1 MSSDSLL
8 IKNAHAILT
17 GLPGEAARHA
27 GPDIRVRDGVI
38 EAIGSLTALP
48 GERLMDARDCVVYPA
63 WVNTHHH
70 LFQSLLKGEPQG
82 LNKSLTAWLSATPY
96 RFRATFDEST
106 FRLSVRIG
114 LTELLRSG
122 CATVADH
129 NYLYWPDMPFDTS
142 EILFSE
148 GEALGMRIVL
158 CRGGATQGRSIEQ
171 DLPQALRPENFDD
184 YMADMERLVGRY
196 HDPKPTSLRRVV
208 MAPTTLLHS
217 APGAQLRE
225 MAKLA
230 RSLGIRL
237 HSHLSETVDYLDA
250 ARAKFDMT
258 PVQFCAEHD
267 WLGDDVWFA
276 HLVKL
281 LPQEIAMLGQTRTG
295 IAHCPQSNGR
305 LGSGIADLLALE
317 QAGVPVSLGVDGAAS
332 NEAAD
337 MQSEAHAAWL
347 LQRARKGMLAKPR
360 YDGGTFEGGGDAAS
374 IEDVVRWGSA
384 GGAQILGLQQSGTV
398 QVGMLADI
406 AIYRLDDPRYFGLHD
421 MAIGPVA
428 CGGRASLKALMVNGR
443 VIVENDVIPGL
454 DLDAMRYEAMSAVR
468 TLQQRA
474 AGQPN

>member
-17 GLPGEAARHA
+17 GLPGDAARHA
-27 GPDIRVRDGVI
+27 GPDIRVREGVI
-38 EAIGSLTALP
+38 EAIGSLTAMP
-48 GERLMDARDCVVYPA
+48 DERLIDARDCVVYPA

-82 LNKSLTAWLSATPY
+82 LNQSLTAWLSATPY
-96 RFRATFDEST
+96 RFRATFDAST
-106 FRLSVRIG
+106 FRLAVRIG

-158 CRGGATQGRSIEQ
+158 CRGGATQGRTIEK
-171 DLPQALRPENFDD
+171 DVSQALRPENFDD

-428 CGGRASLKALMVNGR
+428 CGGRASLKALMVKGR

-454 DLDAMRYEAMSAVR
+454 DLDTMRHEAMSAVR

-474 AGQPN
+474 AR

>member
-17 GLPGEAARHA
+17 GLPGDAARHA
-27 GPDIRVRDGVI
+27 GPDIRVYEGVI
-38 EAIGSLTALP
+38 KAIGSLTALP
-48 GERLMDARDCVVYPA
+48 GERLIDACDCVVYPA

-96 RFRATFDEST
+96 RFRGTFDEVT
-106 FRLSVRIG
+106 FRLAVRIG

-158 CRGGATQGRSIEQ
+158 CRGGATQGRAIEK
-171 DLPQALRPENFDD
+171 DLPQALRPENFDH

-217 APGAQLRE
+217 APGPQLRE

-281 LPQEIAMLGQTRTG
+281 LPQEITMLGQTRTG

-374 IEDVVRWGSA
+374 VEDVVRWGSA

-428 CGGRASLKALMVNGR
+428 CGGRASLKALMINGR

-454 DLDAMRYEAMSAVR
+454 DLEEMRHQAMSAVR

-474 AGQPN
+474 AR